1 MKRTPKLI
9 IVATLLIVIALRT
22 LVACDID
29 KSANKKL
36 NEGVNNA
43 MNSGANIVEN
53 QPAPT
58 DLDYSLERYNVI
70 RRAYWVNGQR
80 EKAMTLPC
88 PVTRP
93 LGYIVLFFSK
103 WCSRRQIYCRRQG
116 FELEQLLVPCRVV
129 STCGTKPQLGL

>member
-1 MKRTPKLI
+1 MSKNTNKDIYMKKNKKLI
-9 IVATLLIVIALRT
+9 IVATLLIVIALLT

-58 DLDYSLERYNVI
+58 TSI
-70 RRAYWVNGQR
+70 
-80 EKAMTLPC
+80 T
-88 PVTRP
+88 
-93 LGYIVLFFSK
+93 VLNA
-103 WCSRRQIYCRRQG
+103 I
-116 FELEQLLVPCRVV
+116 
-129 STCGTKPQLGL
+129 T